1 VTAARSPIADNLP
14 VDPEDV
20 AETRAPAAVSSR
32 QASASLGGPIIWS
45 DVTFD
50 VEPGE
55 FVAVLGPNGSGKS
68 TLLKAVLGLVAIAS
82 GELLVAGEAPRHGNA
97 DIGYLPQ
104 RHSFDS
110 SARVRAIDVVRLGLD
125 GDRWGLPLPRSLSR
139 RSRLA
144 AERVEELIGLVEAA
158 PYAHRPI
165 GSLSGGEQQRVLI
178 AQALA
183 RRPSLL
189 LLDEPL
195 DSLDVANQGA
205 IAALLA
211 RISCSEGVT
220 ILIVAHDVNPIL
232 RYLDRVI
239 YLARGHAATGTPSE
253 VITTVTL
260 SRLYGTPVEVLHTA
274 DGRPVVVG
282 HGDAPTYHPDLHA
295 GHEPHL
301 HG

>member
-1 VTAARSPIADNLP
+1 MT
-14 VDPEDV
+14 
-20 AETRAPAAVSSR
+20 AAVSSR
-32 QASASLGGPIIWS
+32 QAAASLGGRTIWS
-45 DVTFD
+45 DVTFE
-50 VEPGE
+50 VQAGE

-68 TLLKAVLGLVAIAS
+68 TLLKALLGLVAVTA

-110 SARVRAIDVVRLGLD
+110 SARVRGVDVVRLGLD
-125 GDRWGLPLPRSLSR
+125 GDRWGLPLPASVSR
-139 RSRLA
+139 RNRLA
-144 AERVEELIGLVEAA
+144 ALRVDELIELVEAQ

-211 RISCSEGVT
+211 RISRREGVT
-220 ILIVAHDVNPIL
+220 VMIVAHDVNPIL
-232 RYLDRVI
+232 GYLDRVI
-239 YLARGHAATGTPSE
+239 YIARGRAATGTPSD
-253 VITTVTL
+253 VITTETL

-282 HGDAPTYHPDLHA
+282 HGDATSYHPGLHA

>member
-1 VTAARSPIADNLP
+1 MTAALSPIAENGL
-14 VDPEDV
+14 VHSEDV
-20 AETRAPAAVSSR
+20 TEARRPAAVSAR
-32 QASASLGGPIIWS
+32 DAAVSLAGRTIWS

-50 VEPGE
+50 VQPGE

-68 TLLKAVLGLVAIAS
+68 TLLKALLGLVGVSS
-82 GELLVAGEAPRHGNA
+82 GEVLVAGAVPRHGNA

-104 RHSFDS
+104 RHGFDS
-110 SARVRAIDVVRLGLD
+110 SARVRGIDVVRLGLD
-125 GDRWGLPLPRSLSR
+125 GDRWGIPLPAGVGR

-144 AERVEELIGLVEAA
+144 AQRVAELIGLVEAA

-211 RISCSEGVT
+211 RISRSEGVT
-220 ILIVAHDVNPIL
+220 VMIVAHDVNPIL

-239 YLARGHAATGTPSE
+239 YLARGRAATGAPSD
-253 VITTVTL
+253 VITTETL
-260 SRLYGTPVEVLHTA
+260 SRLYGAPVEVLHTA

-282 HGDAPTYHPDLHA
+282 QGEATTYHPDLHA